1 MLSTLCKVR
10 SREAQSLINYQNL
23 TLSGH
28 PYEPTL
34 AVSGIDRTIKIFSP
48 DIRAQ
53 HNARLGIN
61 IADPDAQANIVSGNH
76 TGGNETGSQELGL
89 RSRKRMHDSYQI
101 TSQNDVNRQ
110 GGMNEAFITVR
121 AIQSLTIHR
130 MRVSFSLWAS
140 WF

>member
-1 MLSTLCKVR
+1 VENCPS
-10 SREAQSLINYQNL
+10 SGIENL
-23 TLSGH
+23 TPSGH

-48 DIRAQ
+48 DAQ
-53 HNARLGIN
+53 AQRNARNGIN
-61 IADPDAQANIVSGNH
+61 IADPDAQANIVSDNH
-76 TGGNETGSQELGL
+76 TGGNETTGSQELGL

-101 TSQNDVNRQ
+101 MSQNDVNRQ

-121 AIQSLTIHR
+121 AIQFLTMHR

>member
-1 MLSTLCKVR
+1 MV
-10 SREAQSLINYQNL
+10 NYRHL
-23 TLSGH
+23 TTFSGH

-34 AVSGIDRTIKIFSP
+34 AVSGIDRTVKIFSP
-48 DIRAQ
+48 DTRAQ
-53 HNARLGIN
+53 HNARHGIN

-76 TGGNETGSQELGL
+76 TGSNEAGSEELGL
-89 RSRKRMHDSYQI
+89 RSRRRMQNSYQI
-101 TSQNDVNRQ
+101 MSQNDVHRQ

-121 AIQSLTIHR
+121 AIQSLTTQR